1 MAQPPTA
8 GSYKPGDTIVHTGR
22 PAWGTGRI
30 RKTHATQHDGVAA
43 QRLEVDFADHG
54 RVTLDTAFAPI
65 RPAPTPAG
73 ANRDTPSPKDHD
85 MTASGSTLSGNGGG
99 WLADLESR
107 ANGGKQTHELW
118 DLPDALSDPF
128 IPDEARLKAT
138 LDTYQYSTEARS
150 LIEWAISQTGL
161 DDPLSKY
168 NRTELE
174 QAFPRFA
181 RDRDNHLKELVR
193 QFKRE
198 GKQRMVEQVRNK
210 CPLPAAVS
218 AVDKALRA

>member
-1 MAQPPTA
+1 MAQPPPA
-8 GSYKPGDTIVHTGR
+8 DRYRVGDLIIHTGR
-22 PAWGTGRI
+22 PTWGTGRI
-30 RKTHATQHDGVAA
+30 RKTQATRHDGVAT
-43 QRLEVDFADHG
+43 QRLEVDFANHG

-65 RPAPTPAG
+65 RPAPTPA
-73 ANRDTPSPKDHD
+73 ASSRDTPSPKDQD
-85 MTASGSTLSGNGGG
+85 MTATGSALSGNGGG

-128 IPDEARLKAT
+128 ISDEARLKAT
-138 LDTYQYSTEARS
+138 LETYRYSTEARS

-168 NRTELE
+168 NRIELE

-181 RDRDNHLKELVR
+181 RDRDNHLKDMVR

-198 GKQRMVEQVRNK
+198 GKQRMIEQVRNK
-210 CPLPAAVS
+210 CELPAAVS